1 MGLRPTRRR
10 LDDNRAADRIAM
22 ARTLIRKAD
31 ERLPG
36 IAAYLARTG
45 LDRDEELVRRLAAR
59 AERMARGGRN
69 HGRRR

>member
-22 ARTLIRKAD
+22 ARTLIREAD
-31 ERLPG
+31 QRLPG

-45 LDRDEELVRRLAAR
+45 LDHDEELVRRLVAR
-59 AERMARGGRN
+59 AERMAQGGR
-69 HGRRR
+69 RYRS